1 MVKKVKTEMEN
12 TNLTEAVDL
21 LLLVSSGMHRSQD
34 KGSRKPSTAIYKKHF
49 LVVL

>member
-1 MVKKVKTEMEN
+1 MKKVETEMEN

-21 LLLVSSGMHRSQD
+21 LLLVSSGMHSSQD